1 MITCQ
6 HEWIE
11 QCQIKYRWE
20 PLPEGEH
27 WEDAHYPEPECRNG
41 TETVRLWSRDHAV
54 HGVLQSIGLGYPCLH
69 GYRCNTDRAL
79 IEENYPEY
87 LKLFEQELFKLRQLA
102 GQVGGKI
109 TAESGKL
116 EEARSKIDPEKLQE
130 ARIKTGLKNV
140 ENGFFTPG
148 HPNCILTFDSQSAAG
163 TIGGTVTYKTGVG
176 LFDKEKK
183 EERKKLGIGEYSPEN
198 LNRQGE
204 LAREVSQWMMENG
217 LGIFSEEEREKAR
230 QRGKE
235 YAEKKIGLFAE
246 ENLGK
251 GAKVCK
257 EKGIGLWG
265 IPLETRQQ
273 NGNLAM
279 AYRYEDPDHPELGQR
294 AAPVLVRMQK
304 KRGYPHGPENRI
316 RTK

>member
-11 QCQIKYRWE
+11 HCQIKYRWE

-54 HGVLQSIGLGYPCLH
+54 HGVLQSIDLGYPCLH

-79 IEENYPEY
+79 IEEKYPEY
-87 LKLFEQELFKLRQLA
+87 LKFFEQELFKLRQLA

-163 TIGGTVTYKTGVG
+163 TLGGTVSYSKGVG
-176 LFDKEKK
+176 VFDKEKK
-183 EERKKLGIGEYSPEN
+183 EERRRLGIGEFSEET
-198 LNRQGE
+198 RQIRQQT
-204 LAREVSQWMMENG
+204 ARDTAQYLMKNK
-217 LGIFSEEEREKAR
+217 LGVFSEEEKEKTRA
-230 QRGKE
+230 RGKK
-235 YAEKKIGLFAE
+235 YAEEGTGLFAE

-251 GAKVCK
+251 GAQVCK
-257 EKGIGLWG
+257 EKGTGVWG
-265 IPLETRQQ
+265 IPVEIKQQ
-273 NGNLAM
+273 NGKLTM
-279 AYRYEDPDHPELGQR
+279 AYKYIDPDHPELGTH
-294 AAPVLVRMQK
+294 AAPVLARMQK
-304 KRGYPHGPENRI
+304 RRDYPCLPENRV
-316 RTK
+316 RVE